1 MLQNYIKFGFQSSI
15 IKCYIHYMH
24 MTKDLLPFLSSWNAQ
39 VSLQRFS
46 KKQYCVL
53 RIITYQEILVDNL
66 LLILLSMDYQLP
78 WEIVKTIRNIRNYSE
93 NITQSFVD
101 VLYAYFIKI
110 FKKSL
115 LSSSE
120 NLHFSQLISYII
132 ISFCVP

>member
-1 MLQNYIKFGFQSSI
+1 
-15 IKCYIHYMH
+15 MH
-24 MTKDLLPFLSSWNAQ
+24 MKKDLLSFMSSWNVW

-46 KKQYCVL
+46 KKTIL

-93 NITQSFVD
+93 NMTQSFVD

-110 FKKSL
+110 
-115 LSSSE
+115 E
-120 NLHFSQLISYII
+120 
-132 ISFCVP
+132 

>member
-1 MLQNYIKFGFQSSI
+1 
-15 IKCYIHYMH
+15 MH
-24 MTKDLLPFLSSWNAQ
+24 MTKDLLSFLSSWNVW

-46 KKQYCVL
+46 KKTIL

-93 NITQSFVD
+93 NMTQSFVD

-110 FKKSL
+110 
-115 LSSSE
+115 E
-120 NLHFSQLISYII
+120 
-132 ISFCVP
+132 